1 MYIPHMDKEYLSPE
15 EVASLFS
22 VSLRTVY
29 NWIKQ
34 KKIPAMKIGGVWR
47 IRRSDIE
54 PKQEAA

>member
-1 MYIPHMDKEYLSPE
+1 MDKEYLSPE
-15 EVASLFS
+15 EVAALFS

-47 IRRSDIE
+47 IRRADLES
-54 PKQEAA
+54 KREAA